1 MNNEQTTIA
10 VICVV
15 VLMVASGLAGGYLTH
30 ASTKHQYD
38 DYVKIEKTKSGNFY
52 IKDQH
57 IYSVSEL
64 QTENQFVGNMS
75 RIK

>member
-1 MNNEQTTIA
+1 MNITAITI
-10 VICVV
+10 VCGL
-15 VLMVASGLAGGYLTH
+15 VLMVASGFAGGYINH

-64 QTENQFVGNMS
+64 QTENQFVGNMT

>member
-1 MNNEQTTIA
+1 MNITAITIGGL
-10 VICVV
+10 
-15 VLMVASGLAGGYLTH
+15 VLMVASGFAGGYINNI
-30 ASTKHQYD
+30 STKHQYD

-64 QTENQFVGNMS
+64 QTENQFVGNIS
-75 RIK
+75 RVK